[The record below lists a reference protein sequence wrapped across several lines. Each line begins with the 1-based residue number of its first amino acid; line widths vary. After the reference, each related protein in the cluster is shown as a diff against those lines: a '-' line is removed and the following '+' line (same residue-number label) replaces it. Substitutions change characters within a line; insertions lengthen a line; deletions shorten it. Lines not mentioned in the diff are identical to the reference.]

1 MSYVPRFLATLTVA
15 LAVATTLAPNA
26 VSDPDVDAESAA
38 AVIQELKQQGYDVEV
53 KGVSSDNT
61 DLLTTCTVTA
71 IHQPEGPAPD
81 PTAAA
86 TIYVEVACP
95 IQHS

>member
-1 MSYVPRFLATLTVA
+1 MPSAPRLCTPALIVLA
-15 LAVATTLAPNA
+15 AVTAFAPA
-26 VSDPDVDAESAA
+26 AAADPDIDGESAA
-38 AVIQELKQQGYDVEV
+38 AVIQQLKEQGYNVEV

-71 IHQPEGPAPD
+71 IHNPGDPTPD
-81 PTAAA
+81 PTTST

>member
-1 MSYVPRFLATLTVA
+1 MPSAPRLCTPALIVLA
-15 LAVATTLAPNA
+15 AVTAFAPA
-26 VSDPDVDAESAA
+26 AAADPDVDGESAA

>member
-38 AVIQELKQQGYDVEV
+38 AVIQQLKEQGYHVEV
-53 KGVSSDNT
+53 KGVSSDDT
-61 DLLTTCTVTA
+61 SLLTGCTVTA
-71 IHQPEGPAPD
+71 IHKSGDPTPD
-81 PTAAA
+81 PSTTTTA
-86 TIYVEVACP
+86 YVEVACP